1 MSMWNSLFGS
11 ASWSNPANAGMPY
24 LQQIPG
30 TISPYYQPY
39 IDTGLNSMNQ
49 YYQNASQWATPQGA
63 SQNYNDIAAGY
74 TTSPYAQYQT
84 DQMEQAAAQSAA
96 ASGQAGT
103 PAQQAA
109 VENQANQISS
119 RDEQAY
125 INSILGIENQGQQG
139 LGALT
144 GLGYNASNTLAEMLA
159 KNLGAEAGMSYAG
172 AANQNIHNAQQANQ
186 EANMWSSLIGMGAK
200 AIPWSSLGLD
210 MGGFGA
216 AMAGL

>member
-1 MSMWNSLFGS
+1 MSFWNNMFGTGS
-11 ASWSNPANAGMPY
+11 SWQNPAGAAMPY
-24 LQQIPG
+24 LEQIPG

-39 IDTGLNSMNQ
+39 IDTGLNAMNQ
-49 YYQNASQWATPQGA
+49 YYGNASQWATPQGA

-74 TTSPYAQYQT
+74 STSPYAQYQT

-125 INSILGIENQGQQG
+125 INSILGTEMQGQQG
-139 LGALT
+139 LGKLT
-144 GLGYNASNTLAEMLA
+144 GMGYNASDTLAQMLA
-159 KNLGAEAGMSYAG
+159 KNLGAEAGLQYAG
-172 AANQNIHNAQQANQ
+172 QTGQNLHNAQQG
-186 EANMWSSLIGMGAK
+186 NMWATLLGLGGQAGMS
-200 AIPWSSLGLD
+200 AIPGLD
-210 MGGFGA
+210 LYGYGA
-216 AMAGL
+216 ALNGL